1 MIMPPVLVQTLLD
14 CLHADPARLDARR
27 LAALRGED
35 WRALLGL
42 AQAHGV
48 SSTLYGILKTRGL
61 EQAIPPG
68 PWAAL
73 RRSFLVNGARNL
85 LLSKEMLQVAG
96 ALHARGIPLLLLKG
110 AYLAAF
116 VYPEPAMREMADLDL
131 LVRAG
136 HLEETAGVLESLGF
150 AAQYPYRHDEQV
162 SHRHHLPAYGKA
174 NGVHIELHWNIVAP
188 SAHEPVDPGSLWERA
203 VPASI
208 DGVAVFGLCPE
219 DLLLHICGHAA
230 YNHAFD
236 LRLRALYDVLAILQR
251 FHASLRCELLVQTA
265 LQWRWQRGVYLV
277 LRMAGDLLGAP
288 LPAGLLPAL
297 RPEGFD
303 EALFDTAC
311 AQIFSETGQARL
323 VPAPLARWHVAGLP
337 GKIRVFWQ
345 RVFIPRSVLAAQ
357 YRLKPGS
364 PLVYAYYPL
373 RLFHLL
379 KGYLGMAFQLWRG
392 DSPSAS
398 YAERKA
404 RLLDWLHEE

>member
-1 MIMPPVLVQTLLD
+1 MPPVLIRILLD
-14 CLHADPARLDARR
+14 CLHPGPARLDARR
-27 LAALRGED
+27 LAALRDED
-35 WRALLGL
+35 WQALLGL

-48 SSTLYGILKTRGL
+48 SSTLYGIFKTREL
-61 EQAIPPG
+61 EQAIPSG

-73 RRSFLVNGARNL
+73 RRSYLLNSARNL

-96 ALHARGIPLLLLKG
+96 ALQARGIPLLLLKG

-116 VYPEPAMREMADLDL
+116 VYPDPATREMADLDL

-136 HLEETAGVLESLGF
+136 HLKEAAGVLEALGF
-150 AAQYPYRHDEQV
+150 TAQYPYRLDELV
-162 SHRHHLPAYGKA
+162 SYRHHLPAYGKA
-174 NGVHIELHWNIVAP
+174 NGVQIELHWNIVAP
-188 SAHEPVDPGSLWERA
+188 SENEPVNPSSLWARA

-219 DLLLHICGHAA
+219 DLLLHVCGHAA
-230 YNHAFD
+230 YSHTFEMS
-236 LRLRALYDVLAILQR
+236 LRALYDVLVILQR
-251 FHASLRCELLVQTA
+251 FHTSLRCDLLVQTA
-265 LQWRWQRGVYLV
+265 VEWRWQRGVYLV
-277 LRMAGDLLGAP
+277 LRMAGELLGAP

-297 RPEGFD
+297 RPERFD
-303 EALFDTAC
+303 ETLFDTAC
-311 AQIFSETGQARL
+311 AQILSEPGPARS
-323 VPAPLARWHVAGLP
+323 VTEPLARWHVAGLP

-345 RVFIPRSVLAAQ
+345 RVFIPRRVLAAQ
-357 YRLKPGS
+357 YRLKPGG

-379 KGYLGMAFQLWRG
+379 KGYLGMAFRLWRG
-392 DSPSAS
+392 DSPSVL